1 MWHILGVGAI
11 GMRWARKLVL
21 ANEPVE
27 LVFRNEAKLSEY
39 LAAGAGVQFTDREQS
54 EYIKF
59 QATHLEAEQLE
70 IDNLILCTKSYSL
83 IEAYTAVTGKLKP
96 GANLVLLCNGYGPQ
110 QVIAENTEAFNV
122 WGASTT
128 SAANAAAPFKLYLA
142 GDGTTLIGALNNR
155 AKQAPCPLLNLPR
168 HSETDEI
175 DKMLWRKLA
184 INACINPLT
193 ALHKVRNGEL
203 VDNANLQAHMHRLA
217 IEIEELASALSRPLH
232 NMPLIEAAN
241 IVCKKTAQNRSSML
255 QDVENGRRTEIEEIT
270 GTLVRLAEEVQV
282 DLTENSRILQQFTI

>member
-21 ANEPVE
+21 ANEPVQ
-27 LVFRNEAKLSEY
+27 LVFRNEAKFSEY
-39 LAAGAGVQFTDREQS
+39 LAAGAGVQFTDGEQS
-54 EYIKF
+54 EYIEF
-59 QATHLEAEQLE
+59 QATHLDAERLE

-83 IEAYTAVTGKLKP
+83 VEAYTAVAGKLKP

-110 QVIAENTEAFNV
+110 QLIAANTEEFNV

-128 SAANAAAPFKLYLA
+128 SAANAAAPFKLHLA
-142 GDGTTLIGALNNR
+142 GDGTTLIGALNDS

-203 VDNANLQAHMHRLA
+203 VENADLQAQMHALA
-217 IEIEELASALSRPLH
+217 VEIEKLAAALNRPLH
-232 NMPLIEAAN
+232 DMPLIEAAN
-241 IVCKKTAQNRSSML
+241 IVCQKTAQNRSSML
-255 QDVENGRRTEIEEIT
+255 QDVESGRRTESEEIT
-270 GTLVRLAEEVQV
+270 GTLIRMAEKIGV
-282 DLTENSRILQQFTI
+282 DLSENSRVLAQLCN

>member
-128 SAANAAAPFKLYLA
+128 SAANAAAPFKLHLA

-168 HSETDEI
+168 HNETDEI

-203 VDNANLQAHMHRLA
+203 VENANLQAHMHRLA

-232 NMPLIEAAN
+232 DMPLIEAAN

>member
-21 ANEPVE
+21 ANEPVQ

-39 LAAGAGVQFTDREQS
+39 LAAGAGVQFTDKEHS
-54 EYIKF
+54 EYIEF
-59 QATHLEAEQLE
+59 QATHLEAECLE

-83 IEAYTAVTGKLKP
+83 IEAYTAVAGKLKL

-110 QVIAENTEAFNV
+110 QLIAANTEAFNV

-128 SAANAAAPFKLYLA
+128 SAANAAAPFKLHLA
-142 GDGTTLIGALNNR
+142 GDGTTLIGALNDK
-155 AKQAPCPLLNLPR
+155 AKKAPCPLLNLPR

-193 ALHKVRNGEL
+193 ALHRVRNGEL
-203 VDNANLQAHMHRLA
+203 VENADLQAQMHVLA
-217 IEIEELASALSRPLH
+217 VEIEELAGALSRPLH
-232 NMPLIEAAN
+232 DMPLIEAAN
-241 IVCKKTAQNRSSML
+241 IVCQKTAQNRSSML
-255 QDVENGRRTEIEEIT
+255 QDIENGRRTEIEEIT
-270 GTLVRLAEEVQV
+270 GTLVRMADEMGM
-282 DLTENSRILQQFTI
+282 DLRENSRILAQLSN